1 MIDPD
6 TITLADL
13 EADPHPILADL
24 RELAPAV
31 YVPSIDM
38 WLVTRWDDVVH
49 VCENPDLFT
58 ANTDPSWLR
67 ECLGENMLTLDGEPH
82 DRLAN
87 GMRPP
92 FAGTPSG
99 RAMAHRLPA
108 MLDEVIDEFV
118 ASKSAD
124 LMPLYAEPLANLTL
138 LEALGL
144 DTVTWQ
150 QLAGWCHGVIT
161 GLANFE
167 NEPEKAS
174 IAARAHGELGD
185 ALGAHVGS
193 IDVSDTSSG
202 LASYVEAGFSREEI
216 TNNVRLMISGG
227 INEPRD
233 AVGLVMYQILKD
245 PELHRRVMDDRSLI
259 RKVTEETFRFH
270 SPVGTATRQTTQ
282 DVEFDRVS
290 IPEGAMVAAVI
301 TAANRDPGRWS
312 DPDSFRIDRGEGA
325 HLAFSVGEHRCLG
338 EWMARQ
344 QVRVGV
350 DRLLD
355 RLPGLRLDGEVELH
369 GFEFRGPVSLPVA
382 WDDPADQ

>member
-369 GFEFRGPVSLPVA
+369 GFEFRGPVSLPVT
-382 WDDPADQ
+382 WD

>member
-382 WDDPADQ
+382 WD

>member
-1 MIDPD
+1 MIDPES
-6 TITLADL
+6 ITLADL
-13 EADPHPILADL
+13 ESDPHPILAEL

-31 YVPSIDM
+31 YVPSIEM

-49 VCENPDLFT
+49 VCQTPELFT
-58 ANTDPSWLR
+58 SNTDPSWLR
-67 ECLGENMLTLDGEPH
+67 ECLGENMLTLDGGPH

-99 RAMAHRLPA
+99 RAMAQRLPT
-108 MLDEVIDEFV
+108 MLDEIIDGF
-118 ASKSAD
+118 ASSKRAD

-174 IAARAHGELGD
+174 VAARAHGELGD
-185 ALGAHVGS
+185 ALGAHLRA
-193 IDVSDTSSG
+193 IDGKDASSG
-202 LASYVEAGFSREEI
+202 LASYVAAGFSPEEI

-245 PELHRRVMDDRSLI
+245 PELQRRVLGDRSVI
-259 RKVTEETFRFH
+259 RKVIEETFRFH
-270 SPVGTATRQTTQ
+270 SPVGTATRQTTREV
-282 DVEFDRVS
+282 DLDGVA
-290 IPEGAMVAAVI
+290 IPDGAMVAAVL
-301 TAANRDPGRWS
+301 TAANRDPRRWS
-312 DPDSFRIDRGEGA
+312 DPDSFLIDRGEGA

-338 EWMARQ
+338 EWMGRQ
-344 QVRVGV
+344 QVRIGV
-350 DRLLD
+350 ERLLD

-369 GFEFRGPVSLPVA
+369 GFEFRGPVSLAVA
-382 WDDPADQ
+382 WD

>member
-1 MIDPD
+1 MIDPES
-6 TITLADL
+6 ITLADL
-13 EADPHPILADL
+13 EADPHPILAEL
-24 RELAPAV
+24 RELAPAT
-31 YVPSIDM
+31 YLPSIDM
-38 WLVTRWDDVVH
+38 WLVTRWDDVVY

-67 ECLGENMLTLDGEPH
+67 ECLGENMLTLDGDPH

-99 RAMAHRLPA
+99 RAMAQRLPV
-108 MLDEVIDEFV
+108 MLDEVIDGFA

-144 DTVTWQ
+144 DRVTWQ
-150 QLAGWCHGVIT
+150 QLAEWCHGVIT

-167 NEPEKAS
+167 NEPEKVS
-174 IAARAHGELGD
+174 IAAKAHGELGD
-185 ALGAHVGS
+185 ALGAHL
-193 IDVSDTSSG
+193 DTIETADAALG
-202 LASYVEAGFSREEI
+202 LGSYVEAGFSREEI

-233 AVGLVMYQILKD
+233 TVGLVMYEILKD
-245 PELHRRVMDDRSLI
+245 PRLHRRVIDDRSLI
-259 RKVTEETFRFH
+259 RKGVEETFRFH
-270 SPVGTATRQTTQ
+270 SPVGTATRQTTR
-282 DVEFDRVS
+282 DVTLDGVT
-290 IPEGAMVAAVI
+290 IPEGAMVAAVL
-301 TAANRDPGRWS
+301 TAANRDPRRWS

-338 EWMARQ
+338 EWMGRQ
-344 QVRVGV
+344 QVRIGV
-350 DRLLD
+350 ERLLD
-355 RLPGLRLDGEVELH
+355 RLPGLRLDGEVELN

-382 WDDPADQ
+382 WD

>member
-1 MIDPD
+1 MIDPQS
-6 TITLADL
+6 ITLADL
-13 EADPHPILADL
+13 EADPHPILAEL

-49 VCENPDLFT
+49 VCESPDLFT

-82 DRLAN
+82 HRLAN

-92 FAGTPSG
+92 FAATPSG
-99 RAMAHRLPA
+99 RALAQRLPA
-108 MLDEVIDEFV
+108 MLDEVIDGFA
-118 ASKSAD
+118 ASKGAD

-144 DTVTWQ
+144 DTVSWE
-150 QLAGWCHGVIT
+150 QLAEWCHGVIT

-167 NEPEKAS
+167 NEPEKTS

-185 ALGAHVGS
+185 ALGAHL
-193 IDVSDTSSG
+193 DTIEAAEPALG
-202 LASYVEAGFSREEI
+202 LASYVETGFSREEI

-233 AVGLVMYQILKD
+233 AVGLVMYEILKD
-245 PELHRRVMDDRSLI
+245 PRLHRRVMDDRSVI
-259 RKVTEETFRFH
+259 RKVIEETFRFH
-270 SPVGTATRQTTQ
+270 SPVGTATRQTTR
-282 DVEFDRVS
+282 DVTLDGVA
-290 IPEGAMVAAVI
+290 IPEGAMVAAAL
-301 TAANRDPGRWS
+301 TAANRDPRRWS

-338 EWMARQ
+338 EWMGRQ
-344 QVRVGV
+344 QVRIGV
-350 DRLLD
+350 ERLLD
-355 RLPGLRLDGEVELH
+355 RLPGIRLDGEVELH

-382 WDDPADQ
+382 WD

>member
-1 MIDPD
+1 
-6 TITLADL
+6 
-13 EADPHPILADL
+13 
-24 RELAPAV
+24 
-31 YVPSIDM
+31 M

-49 VCENPDLFT
+49 VCQSPELFT

-99 RAMAHRLPA
+99 RAMAERLPEI
-108 MLDEVIDEFV
+108 LDGVIDDFAGNE
-118 ASKSAD
+118 SAD
-124 LMPLYAEPLANLTL
+124 LMPVYAEPLANLTL

-167 NEPEKAS
+167 NEPEKAA
-174 IAARAHGELGD
+174 IAAKAHGELGE
-185 ALGAHVGS
+185 ALGAHLEAVGAGE
-193 IDVSDTSSG
+193 SG
-202 LASYVEAGFSREEI
+202 GLGAYVAAGFTRQEV

-233 AVGLVMYQILKD
+233 AVGLVTYEILKD
-245 PELHRRVMDDRSLI
+245 PELHERLNGDRSIL
-259 RKVTEETFRFH
+259 RKVIEETLRFH

-282 DVEFDRVS
+282 DVNLDGVT
-290 IPEGAMVAAVI
+290 IPEGEMVAAVL
-301 TAANRDPGRWS
+301 TAANRDPRRWK
-312 DPDSFRIDRGEGA
+312 DPDSFQIDRGEGA

-344 QVRVGV
+344 QVRIGV
-350 DRLLD
+350 ERLLD
-355 RLPGLRLDGEVELH
+355 RLPGLRLDGEVEIH

-382 WDDPADQ
+382 WD

>member
-1 MIDPD
+1 MIA
-6 TITLADL
+6 TEAISLADL
-13 EADPHPILADL
+13 EADPHPILAEL
-24 RELAPAV
+24 RDLAPAV

-38 WLVTRWDDVVH
+38 WLVTRWDDVVY
-49 VCENPDLFT
+49 VCENPGLFT

-82 DRLAN
+82 HRLAN

-92 FAGTPSG
+92 FAATPSG
-99 RAMAHRLPA
+99 RALAQRLPA
-108 MLDEVIDEFV
+108 MLDEVIDGFA

-150 QLAGWCHGVIT
+150 QLARWCHGVIT

-167 NEPEKAS
+167 NEPEKTS

-185 ALGAHVGS
+185 ALGAHL
-193 IDVSDTSSG
+193 DTIETADPALG
-202 LASYVEAGFSREEI
+202 LASYLEAGFNREEI

-233 AVGLVMYQILKD
+233 AVGLVMYEILKD
-245 PELHRRVMDDRSLI
+245 PRLHRRVMDERSVI
-259 RKVTEETFRFH
+259 RKVVEETFRFH
-270 SPVGTATRQTTQ
+270 SPVGTATRQTTR
-282 DVEFDRVS
+282 DVTLDGVT
-290 IPEGAMVAAVI
+290 IPEGAMVAAVL
-301 TAANRDPGRWS
+301 TAANRDPRRWS

-338 EWMARQ
+338 EWMGRQ
-344 QVRVGV
+344 QVRIGV
-350 DRLLD
+350 ERLLD
-355 RLPGLRLDGEVELH
+355 RLPGIRLDGEVELH

-382 WDDPADQ
+382 WD

>member
-13 EADPHPILADL
+13 EANPHPILADL

-350 DRLLD
+350 ERLLD

-382 WDDPADQ
+382 WD

>member
-1 MIDPD
+1 MIDPGS
-6 TITLADL
+6 ITLADL
-13 EADPHPILADL
+13 EADPHPILAEL

-38 WLVTRWDDVVH
+38 WLVTRWDDVVY
-49 VCENPDLFT
+49 VCEQPDLFT

-67 ECLGENMLTLDGEPH
+67 DCLGENMLTLDGEPH
-82 DRLAN
+82 HRLAN

-99 RAMAHRLPA
+99 RAMAQRLPDI
-108 MLDEVIDEFV
+108 LDEVIDGFV
-118 ASKSAD
+118 TFKSAD

-167 NEPEKAS
+167 NEPDKTS
-174 IAARAHGELGD
+174 VAARAHGELGD
-185 ALGAHVGS
+185 ALGDHLGA
-193 IDVSDTSSG
+193 IDSMGTPSG
-202 LASYVEAGFSREEI
+202 VASYVGAGFSREEI

-245 PELHRRVMDDRSLI
+245 PELHRRVADNRSLI
-259 RKVTEETFRFH
+259 RKVIEETFRFH
-270 SPVGTATRQTTQ
+270 SPVGTATRQTTR
-282 DVEFDRVS
+282 DVELDGVT
-290 IPEGAMVAAVI
+290 IPAGAMVAAVL

-338 EWMARQ
+338 EWMGRQ
-344 QVRVGV
+344 QVRIGV
-350 DRLLD
+350 ERLLD

-382 WDDPADQ
+382 WV